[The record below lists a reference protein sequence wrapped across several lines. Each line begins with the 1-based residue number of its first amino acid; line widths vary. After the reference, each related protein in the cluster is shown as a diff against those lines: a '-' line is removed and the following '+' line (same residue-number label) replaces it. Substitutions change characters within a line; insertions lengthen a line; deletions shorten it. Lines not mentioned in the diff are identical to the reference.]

1 MAYMARISRYNY
13 VMVARHILTNEISK
27 KNITTIAHVS
37 RTICLLQRFTC
48 SLRVFVVFVVLF
60 FVYNFNQSLNLI
72 YKVIYL
78 STFHAKTLSFLNF

>member
-1 MAYMARISRYNY
+1 MGRISRYKY
-13 VMVARHILTNEISK
+13 VMDARHILTNEISK

-37 RTICLLQRFTC
+37 HTICLLQRFTC
-48 SLRVFVVFVVLF
+48 SLRVFVVVFL
-60 FVYNFNQSLNLI
+60 FVYNFNHSLNLI